1 MSTGNKDR
9 IRELNDA
16 LRIHGQGG
24 QIVQTFGVN
33 QLPGDVLHKALQKIQ
48 GTVAFTEDNDPHR
61 EHDFGQV
68 EAGGFKLFWKID
80 YYDKKV
86 KYGSEDP
93 ADPELTHRVM
103 TIMLA
108 EEY

>member
-1 MSTGNKDR
+1 MSTGNKNR

-48 GTVAFTEDNDPHR
+48 GTVAFTEDNDPQR

-68 EAGGFKLFWKID
+68 EAGGFKLLWKID
-80 YYDKKV
+80 YYNKKV
-86 KYGSEDP
+86 EYGSEDP

>member
-1 MSTGNKDR
+1 MSDDKKAR

-16 LRIHGQGG
+16 LRRDGIGG
-24 QIVQTFGVN
+24 KILQTFGVN
-33 QLPGDVLHKALQKIQ
+33 QLPLDVKFKALELIRD
-48 GTVAFTEDNDPHR
+48 FDDFNDDNDPHR

-68 EAGGFKLFWKID
+68 EADGYVLFFKLD
-80 YYDKKV
+80 YYDKAEQ
-86 KYGSEDP
+86 YGSEDP
-93 ADPELTHRVM
+93 SDPTLTHRVM

>member
-1 MSTGNKDR
+1 MSTDNKDR

-80 YYDKKV
+80 YYNKLRSSMVQKIQ
-86 KYGSEDP
+86 P
-93 ADPELTHRVM
+93 TRN
-103 TIMLA
+103 
-108 EEY
+108 